1 MTSLKMKKY
10 YSIYYKI
17 RMSTSE
23 KEENTQTNN
32 ETEID
37 YKKQVKKKKKKSSKR
52 CCVCRKKDWTNMKC
66 ECGEMC
72 CIFHLKR
79 ELHQCKIEH
88 VITNKDYMMTASAV
102 PIKVNVI

>member
-1 MTSLKMKKY
+1 
-10 YSIYYKI
+10 
-17 RMSTSE
+17 MSTPE
-23 KEENTQTNN
+23 KNENTRTNN
-32 ETEID
+32 EQIPKET
-37 YKKQVKKKKKKSSKR
+37 KKSVKKKKKKKKNSKR

-88 VITNKDYMMTASAV
+88 VIPNKEYMIKASAA

>member
-1 MTSLKMKKY
+1 
-10 YSIYYKI
+10 
-17 RMSTSE
+17 MSTSQT
-23 KEENTQTNN
+23 EENTQMNN
-32 ETEID
+32 ETKID
-37 YKKQVKKKKKKSSKR
+37 TKKLAKKKKKKKKR

-88 VITNKDYMMTASAV
+88 VITNKDYMMKASAAPV
-102 PIKVNVI
+102 KVNVI

>member
-1 MTSLKMKKY
+1 
-10 YSIYYKI
+10 
-17 RMSTSE
+17 MSTS
-23 KEENTQTNN
+23 KTEENTQTNN
-32 ETEID
+32 ETKID
-37 YKKQVKKKKKKSSKR
+37 SKKIEKKKKKKKKKNKR

-88 VITNKDYMMTASAV
+88 VIANKDYMMKASAAPV
-102 PIKVNVI
+102 KVDVI

>member
-1 MTSLKMKKY
+1 
-10 YSIYYKI
+10 
-17 RMSTSE
+17 MSTST
-23 KEENTQTNN
+23 EEEHTLKNN
-32 ETEID
+32 QNNQNDTKIEAD
-37 YKKQVKKKKKKSSKR
+37 KKIKKKKKKKSSQR

-66 ECGEMC
+66 DCGEMC

-88 VITNKDYMMTASAV
+88 VIVNKDYMMKASAT

>member
-1 MTSLKMKKY
+1 
-10 YSIYYKI
+10 
-17 RMSTSE
+17 MSASQID
-23 KEENTQTNN
+23 ENTNN
-32 ETEID
+32 NKMD
-37 YKKQVKKKKKKSSKR
+37 KKQNKKLEKKKKKKNKR

-88 VITNKDYMMTASAV
+88 VITNKDYMMKASAA
-102 PIKVNVI
+102 PAKVDVI

>member
-1 MTSLKMKKY
+1 
-10 YSIYYKI
+10 
-17 RMSTSE
+17 MSTS
-23 KEENTQTNN
+23 KTEENTNN
-32 ETEID
+32 IKMD
-37 YKKQVKKKKKKSSKR
+37 KKQNKKLAKKKKKKKNKR

-88 VITNKDYMMTASAV
+88 VIANKDYMMKASAAPV
-102 PIKVNVI
+102 KVDVI

>member
-1 MTSLKMKKY
+1 
-10 YSIYYKI
+10 
-17 RMSTSE
+17 MSTS
-23 KEENTQTNN
+23 KTEENTNN
-32 ETEID
+32 NKMD
-37 YKKQVKKKKKKSSKR
+37 KKQNKKLEKKKKKKNKR

-88 VITNKDYMMTASAV
+88 VIVNKDYMMKASAAPV
-102 PIKVNVI
+102 KVDVI

>member
-1 MTSLKMKKY
+1 
-10 YSIYYKI
+10 
-17 RMSTSE
+17 MSTST
-23 KEENTQTNN
+23 EEEHTLKNN
-32 ETEID
+32 QNNQNDTKIEAD
-37 YKKQVKKKKKKSSKR
+37 KKIKKKKKKKSSQR

-88 VITNKDYMMTASAV
+88 IIVNKDYMMKASAT

>member
-1 MTSLKMKKY
+1 
-10 YSIYYKI
+10 
-17 RMSTSE
+17 MSTST
-23 KEENTQTNN
+23 EEEHTLKNN
-32 ETEID
+32 QNNQNDTKIEAD
-37 YKKQVKKKKKKSSKR
+37 KKIKKKKKKKSSQR

-88 VITNKDYMMTASAV
+88 VIVNKDYMMKASAT

>member
-1 MTSLKMKKY
+1 
-10 YSIYYKI
+10 
-17 RMSTSE
+17 MSTSQTN
-23 KEENTQTNN
+23 ENTNKNN
-32 ETEID
+32 NMDAAEQN
-37 YKKQVKKKKKKSSKR
+37 KKLAKKKKKKNKR

-88 VITNKDYMMTASAV
+88 VITNKDYMMKASAAPV
-102 PIKVNVI
+102 KVNVI